1 MKINVNRNILWCDV
15 FTNRLSQLGVKDVC
29 ISAGSR
35 STPLTLSFN
44 MNKNFSIYRF
54 VDERSS
60 AFFAL
65 GIAKKTK
72 KPVAIVT
79 TSGTAVAELYPAII
93 EAFYQRIPLIVCTAD
108 RPYYLKNIGANQTI
122 NQNNIYSNHIRFFSD
137 AGLPEIK
144 NLNKIRKIAE
154 SAFIIA
160 NQSNRGPVHINFPF
174 EKPFEPDSFTDSINE
189 SSVKKS
195 FLNTKLH
202 LKRNIKLP
210 DFDIIVKNLKNK
222 KGIILVGSNG
232 FDKNFPT
239 LLMKLSDKLNYPI
252 IVDGASSLRFG
263 KHVNKNIIDNFST
276 IVRSEIF
283 KVNFQPDIILQF
295 GAAPTSNVML
305 EYFKNSTAQKI
316 IVNEFGD
323 LLDPSRTAKNII
335 KINPTNFC
343 NELLKRATDNLQN
356 KSWMNFLIHINEIIE
371 NDKKIFFSKNNFSFE
386 SKIIYELLNK
396 LPGKSNVFVS
406 NSLPIRDFD
415 FFASKSKKGL
425 KIYTNRGASGID
437 GINSTALAIAHKS
450 TEPTFLITGDL
461 AFFHDLNGLY
471 ASYKYQIPITII
483 LINNN
488 GGGIFESL
496 PISNYKE
503 HFEENF
509 LMPLNINFKKIV
521 ETYNGIHKVIK
532 NWKQFSLEIYNSLQ
546 NKKLNVLEIKTDAKK
561 SKELR
566 NNFWHIAV
574 EHLNFY
580 INEIKS

>member
-1 MKINVNRNILWCDV
+1 MKIKINRNILWCDV

-72 KPVAIVT
+72 NPVAIVT

-122 NQNNIYSNHIRFFSD
+122 NQNNIYGNHIRFFYD

-154 SAFIIA
+154 NAFVIA
-160 NQSNRGPVHINFPF
+160 NRSNRGPVHINFPF
-174 EKPFEPDSFTDSINE
+174 EKPFEPDSYTDSIND
-189 SSVKKS
+189 SLIKKI
-195 FLNTKLH
+195 FLNTKLQ
-202 LKRNIKLP
+202 LKTKIKLP
-210 DFDIIVKNLKNK
+210 NFDLILKNLKNK

-232 FDKNFPT
+232 FDKDLPT
-239 LLMKLSDKLNYPI
+239 LLMKLSNKLNYPV

-276 IVRSEIF
+276 IVRSELF
-283 KVNFQPDIILQF
+283 KENFQPEVILQF
-295 GAAPTSNVML
+295 GAAPTSNVIL
-305 EYFKNSTAQKI
+305 EYFKNSNAQKI

-323 LLDPSRTAKNII
+323 LLDPSRTAKII
-335 KINPTNFC
+335 VKVNPIIFC
-343 NELLKRATDNLQN
+343 NELLKRIKDNSHN
-356 KSWMNFLIHINEIIE
+356 KSWANFLIHLNKIIE
-371 NDKKIFFSKNNFSFE
+371 NDKKTFFSKNNFSFE
-386 SKIIYELLNK
+386 SKIIYELLNNI
-396 LPGKSNVFVS
+396 PGKSNVFVS

-415 FFASKSKKGL
+415 FFASKSKKEI
-425 KIYTNRGASGID
+425 KIFTNRGASGID

-450 TEPTFLITGDL
+450 KEPTFLITGDL

-471 ASYKYQIPITII
+471 ASYKYKIPIIVI

-503 HFEENF
+503 HFKENF
-509 LMPLNINFKKIV
+509 LMPLNINFKRIV
-521 ETYNGIHKVIK
+521 ETYNGIYKVIK
-532 NWKQFSLEIYNSLQ
+532 NWKQFSLELYNSQ
-546 NKKLNVLEIKTDAKK
+546 KNKKFIVLEIKTDASK
-561 SKELR
+561 SRELR